1 MISMEKGANLNLE
14 LQILKF
20 PKMIFNIIFL
30 NFPHRNP
37 IFRVDP
43 REDQYILVPNSV
55 YFHGK

>member
-1 MISMEKGANLNLE
+1 MEKGANLNLE

-20 PKMIFNIIFL
+20 PKMILNIIFF

-37 IFRVDP
+37 IFQVDP
-43 REDQYILVPNSV
+43 REDQYILVRNSV